1 MIADRYSSSIFIGDS
16 HLVLFFWFPLL
27 LLRIR
32 FSLSFLFRSTSR
44 RRPIAVT
51 GSTGLDFFLFVSY
64 ELPLRCIRLEQATKL
79 ARLLCSECATRE
91 KEMNLAGSH
100 VTHQTRKT
108 FIMSLLL

>member
-51 GSTGLDFFLFVSY
+51 GSTGLDFFFVCF
-64 ELPLRCIRLEQATKL
+64 LRVALKMHTL
-79 ARLLCSECATRE
+79 G
-91 KEMNLAGSH
+91 AG
-100 VTHQTRKT
+100 HQTG
-108 FIMSLLL
+108 